1 MTPSIWQALIVFLII
16 GLPVIL
22 GLIFIRKKEYSALS
36 ENQKYAG
43 FWNRVLAGIIDLII
57 LAGGG
62 FFIGYVLGVSFV
74 ISGDESLIDNDSLWD
89 LLGWIITFLYYVL
102 FQSSS
107 KQGTPG
113 MMALNIKIYDEQFQ
127 RVGFWKLTHRFF
139 STIWSIIFLLI
150 GFFMIGW
157 TKRKQGF
164 HDLVARTIHLK
175 E

>member
-1 MTPSIWQALIVFLII
+1 MTPSIWQLLIVILFL
-16 GLPVIL
+16 GFPFIL
-22 GLIFIRKKEYSALS
+22 GTIFIRKNEYSALS

-43 FWNRVLAGIIDLII
+43 FWYRLLAGIIDSII
-57 LAGGG
+57 LL
-62 FFIGYVLGVSFV
+62 ISSFV
-74 ISGDESLIDNDSLWD
+74 LFVIIFKIAGTNRIESILIADVGSPF
-89 LLGWIITFLYYVL
+89 IAFFYFVL

-107 KQGTPG
+107 KQATPG
-113 MMALNIKIYDEQFQ
+113 MMALNIKIYDEQFK
-127 RVGFWKLTHRFF
+127 RVGFWKLTLRYI
-139 STIWSIIFLLI
+139 TTYWSALFLFI

>member
-1 MTPSIWQALIVFLII
+1 MTPSIWQLLIVFFIF

-22 GLIFIRKKEYSALS
+22 ALLLIKKGEYSELS
-36 ENQKYAG
+36 DKQRYAG
-43 FWNRVLAGIIDLII
+43 FWHRFLAGIIDLVI
-57 LAGGG
+57 LYVGI
-62 FFIGYVLGVSFV
+62 FVVSYVLSSFSSDLAMIIFMGANAFGFI
-74 ISGDESLIDNDSLWD
+74 ISL
-89 LLGWIITFLYYVL
+89 FYFVL

-107 KQGTPG
+107 KQATPG
-113 MMALNIKIYDEQFQ
+113 MMILKIKIYDERLQ
-127 RVGFWKLTHRFF
+127 RVGFWRLTLRYFTTF
-139 STIWSIIFLLI
+139 YSSVFLMI

>member
-1 MTPSIWQALIVFLII
+1 MTPSVWQLLIVILFI

-22 GLIFIRKKEYSALS
+22 GLIFIRKKEYSELI

-43 FWNRVLAGIIDLII
+43 FWNRFLAGVIDTIVLI
-57 LAGGG
+57 
-62 FFIGYVLGVSFV
+62 V
-74 ISGDESLIDNDSLWD
+74 ISLLIYAILFFTINNTETIP
-89 LLGWIITFLYYVL
+89 IIEEGISPIISFFYFIL

-113 MMALNIKIYDEQFQ
+113 MIVMKIKIYDEQFN
-127 RVGFWKLTHRFF
+127 RVGVWRLILRYFT
-139 STIWSIIFLLI
+139 TIWSTLFLLI

-164 HDLVARTIHLK
+164 HDIVARTIHLK
-175 E
+175 N